1 MSDVQTGT
9 GSHSENKF
17 EEYYEGM
24 LKMSA
29 LTTRFVTLY
38 SHYTSTADRSAYFQ
52 SIAPQREGTSQCVV
66 ISRSPNT
73 RASITSS

>member
-29 LTTRFVTLY
+29 LTTRLSLCIPTI
-38 SHYTSTADRSAYFQ
+38 H
-52 SIAPQREGTSQCVV
+52 PQLTDLL
-66 ISRSPNT
+66 ISSR
-73 RASITSS
+73 